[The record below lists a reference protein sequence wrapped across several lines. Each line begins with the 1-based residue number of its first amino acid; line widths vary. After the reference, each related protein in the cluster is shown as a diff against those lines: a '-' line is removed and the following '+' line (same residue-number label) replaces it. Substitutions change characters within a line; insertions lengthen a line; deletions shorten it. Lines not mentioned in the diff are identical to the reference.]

1 MSYSIFRAPFL
12 AFLLVLVST
21 GCKEKTAT
29 EIAAE
34 SVGQDTLR
42 ILSYNIHHGAGMD
55 LKLDLERIA
64 KLIKDLNPDLV
75 ALQEIDSVV
84 TRTEGVNQAE
94 VLGHLTEMQS
104 VFGEFMPY
112 QGGKYGMAVMSK
124 WPILESTNN
133 RLPDGSEPRSALGI
147 RVTSPKTGR
156 ELHFVSI
163 HFYETETER
172 LAQAQ
177 ALAVAYEA
185 VDSPVI
191 LAGDYNSEP
200 DSPVIAFLKEQWGFV
215 DKGEDHFTFSSFEP
229 VKEIDYF
236 ALRPFEAF
244 SVLNQFT
251 VDEPV
256 ASDHKPIFVELA
268 W

>member
-1 MSYSIFRAPFL
+1 MPFSIFRIP
-12 AFLLVLVST
+12 LLLCFVLLTGT
-21 GCKEKTAT
+21 GCLETAQD
-29 EIAAE
+29 IAAD
-34 SVGQDTLR
+34 SIGQDTVRVLA
-42 ILSYNIHHGAGMD
+42 YNIHHGAGMD

-64 KLIKDLNPDLV
+64 KLIKDLDPDLV

-84 TRTEGVNQAE
+84 TRTEGVNQAD
-94 VLGHLTEMQS
+94 VLGRLTEMTA

-124 WPILESTNN
+124 WPIWESTNH

-147 RVTSPKTGR
+147 RVQSPKTGR
-156 ELHFVSI
+156 ELNFVSI
-163 HFYETETER
+163 HFYETKAER

-177 ALAVAYEA
+177 ALAMAYEG

-215 DKGEDHFTFSSFEP
+215 DKGADNFTFSSFEP
-229 VKEIDYF
+229 VREIDYF
-236 ALRPFEAF
+236 ALRPFDAF
-244 SVLNQFT
+244 KVLNQFT
-251 VDEPV
+251 IDEPV